1 MKHMMV
7 KKFLL
12 HYTDFKLDVDVYTDV
27 NNYQLRVV
35 IVQKNRPV
43 AFYNRKLTPAQINYT
58 TYGKRITLYNRD
70 LCPLKKFPTRFYY

>member
-1 MKHMMV
+1 MKNMMA
-7 KKFLL
+7 KKVLL
-12 HYTDFKLDVDVYTDV
+12 HYSNFELDFDVYADASD
-27 NNYQLRVV
+27 YQLGSV

-70 LCPLKKFPTRFYY
+70 LCPL